1 MKHEL
6 STYPSALFEAGH
18 IFREADKP
26 QLATAISEHASSV
39 TSGEYNVVKES
50 APKTDHYILDGGSL
64 LHWVPWKASSSY
76 GSIAQSYA
84 DVTIRQYGLATVAFD
99 GYGGPSI
106 KDNTYQRRGMN
117 IHPVVHF
124 TTDTEFI
131 GKKGQ
136 FLSRAANKE

>member
-50 APKTDHYILDGGSL
+50 VPKTTTSLMGEGGLCYTES
-64 LHWVPWKASSSY
+64 
-76 GSIAQSYA
+76 
-84 DVTIRQYGLATVAFD
+84 
-99 GYGGPSI
+99 
-106 KDNTYQRRGMN
+106 RGKL
-117 IHPVVHF
+117 HPVMGPLQSHMQTSSFGSMAWQQWYLMDMVVRLSK
-124 TTDTEFI
+124 TTPTNDAE
-131 GKKGQ
+131 
-136 FLSRAANKE
+136 